1 MISKDLLE
9 LLVCPRCGMPF
20 EEKNKELACSA
31 GHRYEV
37 IDGIPILLLPEEEQ
51 TLWVASASLNAG
63 SLCVDDPAFVD
74 TIGGSPE
81 ERTEIKRRFAS
92 FRSNSARMIDPVV
105 DMMVSQTG
113 GLLYRGVA
121 GKLARYP
128 IPWLRLPDG
137 AGTRLLDIGCG
148 WGRWSAAAAG
158 KGFSVVG
165 LDTSLGAVAAARRVC
180 AQLGHAGAFVVGD
193 SRFLPFRPA
202 TFGVVFS
209 YSVLQHFSKAAA
221 AASIREAGRVLKP
234 GGTSMIQ
241 MPNALGI
248 RSLQH
253 QARRRFRTARDFEVR
268 YYLPRELTALFE
280 AAVGPTKLSVDGYFG
295 LGIQPSDQDL
305 LPRHYRIVVRASEF
319 LRALSGKIRPL
330 VWFAD
335 SLYVMST
342 KPLTRQATAVPG

>member
-9 LLVCPRCGMPF
+9 LLACPRCRLPLDASD
-20 EEKNKELACSA
+20 NELACSA
-31 GHRYEV
+31 GHKYEV
-37 IDGIPILLLPEEEQ
+37 IDGIPILLLPEGEQ

-63 SLCVDDPAFVD
+63 RLGAGDPDFVG
-74 TIGGSPE
+74 TIGGATE
-81 ERTEIKRRFAS
+81 ERAEIKRRFA
-92 FRSNSARMIDPVV
+92 NLHANGAGKIDPVV
-105 DMMVSQTG
+105 DVMVSQTG
-113 GLLYRGVA
+113 GLLYRGVV
-121 GKLARYP
+121 GKLPRYP
-128 IPWLRLPDG
+128 IPSLRLSAG

-165 LDTSLGAVAAARRVC
+165 LDPSLGAVAAARRVF
-180 AQLGHAGAFVVGD
+180 AQLGQPGAFVVGD

-202 TFGVVFS
+202 AFGVVFS
-209 YSVLQHFSKAAA
+209 YSVFQHFSKAAA
-221 AASIREAGRVLKP
+221 AASIGEAGRVLKP

-268 YYLPRELTALFE
+268 YYLPSELTVLFE
-280 AAVGPTKLSVDGYFG
+280 AAIGPTKLSVDGYFG

-305 LPRHYRIVVRASEF
+305 LPFHYRMVVRASEL
-319 LRALSGKIRPL
+319 LRSLRERIRPL

-335 SLYVMST
+335 SLYAVST
-342 KPLTRQATAVPG
+342 KRLAGPAEASSG